1 MSKMRIELATI
12 QDVPELQE
20 LQHRAFGPQCIELG
34 WEDAP
39 PMTESLEHAYEE
51 FAQCTTLKVKNED
64 GRIIGSIR
72 GNVTDGSL
80 YMGRLMVLPEYR
92 QQGIGKLLFREIQRI
107 LLHNRAWLCTCKQVP
122 APYEFYLREGF
133 RPYKD
138 EIVGPGLTWVYMEK
152 SICLL
157 PKDKWKEALKLV
169 KEVFMEFEAP
179 DYCDE
184 GIAEFMHAISDE
196 SFLNMHCF
204 YGAYQDE
211 KLVGV
216 IATRNNQHHIGLLF
230 VDKNYQ
236 RRGIGR
242 QLIQNILTQKDEAP
256 ITVNASPY
264 GHEFYKKLGFLDT
277 SEEQITNGVRYY
289 PMERR

>member
-1 MSKMRIELATI
+1 MRIELATI

-20 LQHRAFGPQCIELG
+20 LQHRVFGPQCIELG

-39 PMTESLEHAYEE
+39 PMTESLEHAYED
-51 FAQCTTLKVKNED
+51 FAQCTTLKVQDEE

-72 GNVTDGSL
+72 GHVTDGSL

-92 QQGIGKLLFREIQRI
+92 QQGIGKQLFREIQR
-107 LLHNRAWLCTCKQVP
+107 LLPHNRAWLCTCKQVP

-216 IATRNNQHHIGLLF
+216 IATRNNHHHIGLLF

-277 SEEQITNGVRYY
+277 SEEQITNGVRFY

>member
-1 MSKMRIELATI
+1 VSKMRIELATI

-20 LQHRAFGPQCIELG
+20 LQHRVFGPQCIELG

-39 PMTESLEHAYEE
+39 PMTESLEHAYED
-51 FAQCTTLKVKNED
+51 FAQCTTLKVQDEE

-72 GNVTDGSL
+72 GHVTDGSL

-92 QQGIGKLLFREIQRI
+92 QQGIGKQLFREIQR
-107 LLHNRAWLCTCKQVP
+107 LLPHNRAWLCTCKQVP

-216 IATRNNQHHIGLLF
+216 IATRNNHHHIGLLF

-277 SEEQITNGVRYY
+277 SEEQITNGVRFY